1 MTLNEFLNTRAHEL
15 ARFDPMR
22 FGRIYT
28 QFSAHFKD
36 CVPKI
41 QIIGTNGKGSTGRF
55 LTLGLEQAG
64 FKVLHFSSPHLC
76 DFAERFYKQGATI
89 TACELENAHQFL
101 QSLPL
106 EPEISYFEYATLL
119 AVILARDCDYLV
131 LEAGLGGEF
140 DSTTHLD
147 KRCALIFTPISI
159 DHTDR
164 LGTTLQAIAT
174 TKLKAMQSLK
184 PHTPIICAP
193 QEDLVLQ
200 LAKEMASQARLPLSL
215 VPPPSKPVWHY
226 AHKHHYPPFLAQ
238 NLQSALSALEVL
250 GIAYSLDSLPPLNL
264 GGRFER
270 IAPNLIAD
278 SAHNASGA
286 QVLAQALQGA
296 KANLIYN
303 SYARKDV
310 RGVLACL
317 KPLINH
323 VFIFP
328 IDDPQII
335 SQEGLECILQD
346 LKVTFSIFSWEAFK
360 PKPDTLWVVTG
371 SFSVVGGFIQAY
383 RRMHA

>member
-1 MTLNEFLNTRAHEL
+1 MTLQAFLNTRAHEL
-15 ARFDPMR
+15 AHFDPTR
-22 FGRIYT
+22 FKRIYA
-28 QFSAHFKD
+28 QFRAHFED

-55 LTLGLEQAG
+55 LTLGLEHAG

-76 DFAERFYKQGATI
+76 DFAERFYKQGAVI
-89 TACELENAHQFL
+89 TAHELEDAHQFL
-101 QSLPL
+101 QSLSL
-106 EPEISYFEYATLL
+106 EPQISYFEYATLL
-119 AVILARDCDYLV
+119 AVVLARDCDYLV

-140 DSTTHLD
+140 DSTTRLD
-147 KRCALIFTPISI
+147 KRCAIVFTPISF

-174 TKLKAMQSLK
+174 TKLKAMQSLE

-200 LAKEMASQARLPLSL
+200 LAKEMASQAHLPLTL
-215 VPPPSKPVWHY
+215 APPPSKLVCDY
-226 AHKHHYPPFLAQ
+226 AYKHHYPPFLAQ
-238 NLQSALSALEVL
+238 NLQSALSTLEVL
-250 GIAYSLDSLPPLNL
+250 GIAYNLDSFPPLNL

-278 SAHNASGA
+278 SAHNVSGA
-286 QVLAQALQGA
+286 QVLAQALKGA
-296 KANLIYN
+296 KANLVYN

-317 KPLINH
+317 KPLISH
-323 VFIFP
+323 VFIFQ

-335 SQEGLECILQD
+335 PQEDLERILQD
-346 LKVTFSIFSWEAFK
+346 LKVTFSIFSWEHFK
-360 PKPDTLWVVTG
+360 PKPNTLWLVTG
-371 SFSVVGGFIQAY
+371 SFSVVGGFIQSY
-383 RRMHA
+383 RHMHA